1 MEKELLDKIKI
12 EKQKLLKDGFKIVGV
27 FGSYAKNTQTKDSDI
42 DLLYDIEPTFVE
54 KYSGFEAFS
63 KLSQI
68 KEDLQNTLNLK
79 VDIAT
84 IDNNSRTFKK
94 YALKDILYV

>member
-1 MEKELLDKIKI
+1 MEKELLYKIKI

>member
-27 FGSYAKNTQTKDSDI
+27 FGSYVKNTQTKDSDL

-68 KEDLQNTLNLK
+68 KEDLQKSLNLK

-94 YALKDILYV
+94 YALKDVLYV